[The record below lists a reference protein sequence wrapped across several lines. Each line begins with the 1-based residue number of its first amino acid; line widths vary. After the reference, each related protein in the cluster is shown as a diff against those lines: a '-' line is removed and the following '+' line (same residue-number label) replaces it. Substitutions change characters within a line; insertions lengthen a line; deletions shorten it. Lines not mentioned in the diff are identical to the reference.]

1 VLTLVASTVYPMDT
15 TGNRTTLVVLFGGQS
30 AEHDVSCVTAA
41 HVLRA
46 ANPSTYRTVPIAI
59 DRNGQWHSP
68 QLAEL
73 PVGGANPDALPSRL
87 EATGAPTSSALLTS
101 LAQHGNIVVM
111 PLIHGPLGEDG
122 TVQGLLEI
130 LDLPYVGSGVLASAV
145 AMDKGVAKAVFAQSG
160 IPQVRHIT
168 LREDKVS
175 PQSLQTVADT
185 LQLPLFVKPANM
197 GSSVGVT
204 KAHNME
210 ELQSAA
216 RHAADYDEW
225 IIFEEAVSAREIEVA
240 VIGNRS
246 PRASV
251 PGEITPG
258 NEFYDYEDKYVTDSA
273 ALTIPATLTPQ
284 QSDEVRA
291 LAIRAYEALHCEGM
305 ARVDFF
311 FEEGGRG
318 FMCNEINTI
327 PGFTPISM
335 YPKMWAATGLEYSA
349 LIDELVQHARERH
362 ARRKRNTAH

>member
-1 VLTLVASTVYPMDT
+1 MDT
-15 TGNRTTLVVLFGGQS
+15 TGARSTLVVLFGGQS

-46 ANPSTYRTVPIAI
+46 ADPQKYRTVPIAI

-68 QLAEL
+68 QLPQLASGGTDPATL
-73 PVGGANPDALPSRL
+73 PDHL
-87 EATGAPTSSALLTS
+87 EATGALSSPSAINA
-101 LAQHGNIVVM
+101 LAQSSDVVVM

-122 TVQGLLEI
+122 TVQGLLEL

-145 AMDKGVAKAVFAQSG
+145 AMDKGVAKTVFAQSG

-168 LREDKVS
+168 LREDAVS
-175 PQSLQTVADT
+175 PSSLESVA
-185 LQLPLFVKPANM
+185 LEIGLPMFVKPANM

-204 KAHNME
+204 KAHNFE
-210 ELQSAA
+210 ELQQAA
-216 RHAADYDEW
+216 RHAAEYDEW
-225 IIFEEAVSAREIEVA
+225 LVFEEAVVAREIEVA
-240 VIGNRS
+240 VIGNRL

-251 PGEITPG
+251 AGEITPG

-273 ALTIPATLTPQ
+273 ALTIPATLTAA
-284 QSDEVRA
+284 QSDQVRA

-311 FEEGGRG
+311 FEENGRG
-318 FMCNEINTI
+318 FLCNEINTI

-335 YPKMWAATGLEYSA
+335 YPKMWAASGLEYSA
-349 LIDELVQHARERH
+349 LIDELVMHARERY
-362 ARRKRNTAH
+362 ARRKRNTQH

>member
-1 VLTLVASTVYPMDT
+1 MDT
-15 TGNRTTLVVLFGGQS
+15 AGARSTLVVLFGGQS

-46 ANPSTYRTVPIAI
+46 ADPQKYRTVPIAI

-73 PVGGANPDALPSRL
+73 PSGGTDPMSLPDQL
-87 EATGAPTSSALLTS
+87 EASGTSSSPSTINA
-101 LAQHGNIVVM
+101 LAQTGDVVVM

-122 TVQGLLEI
+122 TVQGLMEL

-145 AMDKGVAKAVFAQSG
+145 AMDKGVAKIVFAQAD

-168 LREDKVS
+168 LREDAVS
-175 PQSLQTVADT
+175 PSSLESVAKEIG
-185 LQLPLFVKPANM
+185 LPMFVKPANM

-210 ELQSAA
+210 ELHSAA

-225 IIFEEAVSAREIEVA
+225 IIFEEAVTAREIEVA

-273 ALTIPATLTPQ
+273 ALTIPATLTAQ
-284 QSDEVRA
+284 QTEEVRA
-291 LAIRAYEALHCEGM
+291 LALRAYEALHCEGM

-311 FEEGGRG
+311 FEENGRG
-318 FMCNEINTI
+318 FLCNEINTI

-335 YPKMWAATGLEYSA
+335 YPKMWAASGLEYAA
-349 LIDELVQHARERH
+349 LIDELVLHARERH
-362 ARRKRNTAH
+362 ARRKRNTQH

>member
-1 VLTLVASTVYPMDT
+1 MPTLVASTVYPMDT
-15 TGNRTTLVVLFGGQS
+15 NDNRTTLVVLFGGQS

-46 ANPSTYRTVPIAI
+46 ADPTTYRTVPIAI

-68 QLAEL
+68 QLAQL
-73 PVGGANPDALPSRL
+73 PAGGANPATLPDRL
-87 EATGAPTSSALLTS
+87 EATGDATGPSAISALTAAS
-101 LAQHGNIVVM
+101 DVVVM

-122 TVQGLLEI
+122 TVQGLLEL

-145 AMDKGVAKAVFAQSG
+145 AMDKGVAKTVFAQAG
-160 IPQVRHIT
+160 VPQVRHKT

-175 PQSLQTVADT
+175 PSSLESVAIEIGF
-185 LQLPLFVKPANM
+185 PMFVKPANM

-204 KAHNME
+204 KAHNAE
-210 ELQSAA
+210 ELQRAA
-216 RHAADYDEW
+216 RTATTYDEW
-225 IIFEEAVSAREIEVA
+225 IIFEEAVVAREIEVA
-240 VIGNRS
+240 VIGNRA
-246 PRASV
+246 PRASL

-273 ALTIPATLTPQ
+273 ALTIPATLTSEQ
-284 QSDEVRA
+284 TEEVRA
-291 LAIRAYEALHCEGM
+291 LAVRAYEALHCEGM

-311 FEEGGRG
+311 FEENGRG

-335 YPKMWAATGLEYSA
+335 YPKMWAASGLEYSS

-362 ARRKRNTAH
+362 ARRKRNTQR

>member
-1 VLTLVASTVYPMDT
+1 MDT
-15 TGNRTTLVVLFGGQS
+15 TDQRSTLVVLFGGQS

-46 ANPSTYRTVPIAI
+46 ANPQKYRTIAIAI

-68 QLAEL
+68 QLAQL
-73 PVGGANPDALPSRL
+73 SSGGTDPSALPDRL
-87 EATGAPTSSALLTS
+87 EASGVSSSPSAINA
-101 LAQHGNIVVM
+101 LAQSTDVVVM

-122 TVQGLLEI
+122 TVQGLLEL

-145 AMDKGVAKAVFAQSG
+145 AMDKGVAKTVFAQSG
-160 IPQVRHIT
+160 IPQVRHVT
-168 LREDKVS
+168 LREDAVS
-175 PQSLQTVADT
+175 PSSLESVAMEIG
-185 LQLPLFVKPANM
+185 LPMFVKPANM

-204 KAHNME
+204 KAHTME
-210 ELQSAA
+210 ELQQAA

-225 IIFEEAVSAREIEVA
+225 LVFEEAVSAREIEVA

-273 ALTIPATLTPQ
+273 ALTIPATLTDA
-284 QSDEVRA
+284 QSNEVRA
-291 LAIRAYEALHCEGM
+291 LAIRAYESLHCEGM

-311 FEEGGRG
+311 FEENGRG
-318 FMCNEINTI
+318 FLCNEINTI

-335 YPKMWAATGLEYSA
+335 YPKMWAASGLEYSA
-349 LIDELVQHARERH
+349 LIDELVLHARERH
-362 ARRKRNTAH
+362 ARRKRNTQH